1 MTFRVEVA
9 RDSCFCPGVR
19 RAFQMTI
26 EMLLG
31 HEKSGAYSVG
41 PLIHNRIVVSMLEE
55 MGLVVIDPQSGDLPP
70 MEGVPT
76 VIRSHGIDY
85 ETEELLRSTGA
96 KLYDATCPKVKRVQ
110 NEAAQLAAD
119 GYMVIVAGS
128 PEHPE
133 VQSIVGRTEGDVF
146 VINNIERAREWVSE
160 MTDRGRAGDKV
171 GIVCQTTRSK
181 EFLEA
186 VAREIRKAF
195 SSVVVKDTTCESV
208 SQRLV
213 DTLSL
218 ARLVDVMIVVG
229 GRNSSNTSHL
239 VSICVDAGVR
249 TYWIEDA
256 SEIKTEW
263 LIDISSVGVTGGA
276 STPDWII
283 DEVAYTLN
291 SIAEET

>member
-26 EMLLG
+26 EVLLE
-31 HEKSGAYSVG
+31 HEKERVYSVG
-41 PLIHNRIVVSMLEE
+41 PLIHNHIVVSMLEE
-55 MGLVVIDPQSGDLPP
+55 MGLVVIDPQTGNLPSI
-70 MEGVPT
+70 EGVPT
-76 VIRSHGIDY
+76 VIRSHGIDR
-85 ETEELLRSTGA
+85 ETEELLKSRGA

-110 NEAAQLAAD
+110 NEAAQLAEN
-119 GYMVIVAGS
+119 GHIVVVAGS

-133 VQSIVGRTEGDVF
+133 VRSIVGRTKGDVF
-146 VINNIERAREWVSE
+146 VINNIEKAKEWVSE
-160 MTDRGRAGDKV
+160 MTAQGRTDEKV

-181 EFLEA
+181 EFLEV
-186 VAREIRKAF
+186 VAREIRTAF
-195 SSVVVKDTTCESV
+195 SEAVVKDTTCESV

-213 DTLSL
+213 DTLNL
-218 ARLVDVMIVVG
+218 ARSVDIMIVVG
-229 GRNSSNTSHL
+229 GKNSSNTSHL
-239 VSICVDAGVR
+239 VSVCVGTGVQ

-256 SEIKTEW
+256 SDIKTKW
-263 LIDISSVGVTGGA
+263 LENISSVGVTGGA

-283 DEVAYTLN
+283 DEIVYTLN